1 MGRSNA
7 SIVVRRKNP
16 SRRTVKK
23 GNGFVSFLD
32 SRDVVLNAVIF
43 IASLSINRFTQ
54 RFVEVCFT
62 GIITSTTGLTT
73 LKYKLSDSIS
83 LDIGALALDLI
94 NLVIVLYFAY
104 LLLRYSEKWLGWI

>member
-1 MGRSNA
+1 MR
-7 SIVVRRKNP
+7 
-16 SRRTVKK
+16 
-23 GNGFVSFLD
+23 FLD
-32 SRDVVLNAVIF
+32 SRDVILNAVIF
-43 IASLSINRFTQ
+43 ITSLSINRFMQ

-62 GIITSTTGLTT
+62 GIITSATGLTT
-73 LKYKLSDSIS
+73 LKYKISDAIS